1 LTPDARSDSIFSAEN
16 EDDATLAASASPR
29 KKRGIKITDETRKFL
44 ENENILRRSG
54 RQRRENS
61 GTNASEQRPLKRPL
75 SHSEEISDEEEEEG
89 EFEIT
94 PMLPKTTQKS
104 LKALPKKKVRKHSAN
119 SNGDSDGA
127 RPARRNKPEARKNRI
142 NYRDISSGEEIN
154 SDDVLEWD
162 EGGAAGASEQNASG
176 SETIEKVLRH
186 RAGYPGAT
194 GASTTLYNVEDRG
207 DPNVRL
213 GEAGSNAELE
223 RQYLIKWLGWS
234 HLHNTW
240 ESESSLKACNAKGLK
255 KIDNYMKRLREI
267 EEW

>member
-1 LTPDARSDSIFSAEN
+1 MSSSRAASSNSESSVEISREGSDPFSVEPARSDASSEVVKEAQPDSDESEDDDDDERMSPAATAESEEETRSAASISNDEEDDDGGDVVGDDDGDENGDENEELTPDARSDSIFSAEN

-75 SHSEEISDEEEEEG
+75 SHSEEVSDEEEEEE

-127 RPARRNKPEARKNRI
+127 RPARRNKAEARKNRI
-142 NYRDISSGEEIN
+142 NYRDISSGEE
-154 SDDVLEWD
+154 VLH
-162 EGGAAGASEQNASG
+162 SSNF
-176 SETIEKVLRH
+176 EK
-186 RAGYPGAT
+186 
-194 GASTTLYNVEDRG
+194 
-207 DPNVRL
+207 L
-213 GEAGSNAELE
+213 GNWI
-223 RQYLIKWLGWS
+223 Y
-234 HLHNTW
+234 
-240 ESESSLKACNAKGLK
+240 
-255 KIDNYMKRLREI
+255 
-267 EEW
+267 